1 MTGVSV
7 ITKTNTILRSI
18 INWDF
23 IDLLSM
29 RKQLPLSLAIL
40 EKLIFLWPILWSI
53 CGNQFT
59 DLRPE

>member
-29 RKQLPLSLAIL
+29 RKRLPLSLAIL
-40 EKLIFLWPILWSI
+40 EKLIFPWPILWSI